1 MANFPEN
8 WCFGILPEPRNF
20 PENWCFGTSTQ
31 PRPLAESSQHVHRL
45 ATCTLQLLKTSRR
58 WIAIDKKSKW
68 IIWGYP
74 DFRTQAIWFS
84 GHSRLN
90 PNFIIDD
97 HYFAAL
103 NILSVAHP
111 MWSRL
116 WSLCQQWPQS
126 HGGDL
131 VKFNSDFWQ
140 NNSHRN
146 AWFGGTRI
154 LGQRDA
160 CRKSGRSGRKPRIYS
175 RNWCNIPVVPHKAVA
190 EVSKIGN
197 L

>member
-1 MANFPEN
+1 MPKFSGNFGRNPEFSRKFGDLGLPKVANFPEN

-45 ATCTLQLLKTSRR
+45 ATCTLQLLKTSLR

-74 DFRTQAIWFS
+74 DFRTQGIWFS

-90 PNFIIDD
+90 PNFIIDN
-97 HYFAAL
+97 HYFVAL

-111 MWSRL
+111 VWSRL

-131 VKFNSDFWQ
+131 VKF
-140 NNSHRN
+140 
-146 AWFGGTRI
+146 
-154 LGQRDA
+154 
-160 CRKSGRSGRKPRIYS
+160 P
-175 RNWCNIPVVPHKAVA
+175 
-190 EVSKIGN
+190 
-197 L
+197 

>member
-45 ATCTLQLLKTSRR
+45 ATYTQQLLKTSLR

-74 DFRTQAIWFS
+74 DFRTQVIWFS

-90 PNFIIDD
+90 PNFIIDA

-111 MWSRL
+111 VWSRRQTL
-116 WSLCQQWPQS
+116 KINLLGIISEETTRWIWWKQVVQTSPALPWFRRL
-126 HGGDL
+126 GGDEWCFSL
-131 VKFNSDFWQ
+131 S
-140 NNSHRN
+140 
-146 AWFGGTRI
+146 
-154 LGQRDA
+154 
-160 CRKSGRSGRKPRIYS
+160 SGLNHTPGWIRQKM
-175 RNWCNIPVVPHKAVA
+175 
-190 EVSKIGN
+190 EV
-197 L
+197 